1 MKKMETE
8 EKKKSWSYT
17 EIFAMIIGAFGII
30 LLASFFLSPSSVN
43 VSHHGIYEWSLE
55 RECLIHVGVW
65 SQGLYGARAVGFVV
79 DPENPKCEC
88 IFFSDSVPK
97 EYFNMTDRKGRFEG
111 CDEIR
116 YL

>member
-30 LLASFFLSPSSVN
+30 LLASFFVFHVN
-43 VSHHGIYEWSLE
+43 PEVGHGFNEYWLE

-65 SQGLYGARAVGFVV
+65 SQGLYGAKAVGFVV